1 MVEWPDLKNPRPRSE
16 PKPYEPVVWPAT
28 QFVPLPEGLIQDTP
42 PFAEVAEARRTRYS
56 FTPLSDGQ
64 LSALMQLTCRVTATL
79 AGPLAFA
86 QSHRPAPSAGAV
98 HPVHVVM
105 HRPGDAA
112 LCRYDP
118 YGHGLSQLDTFLEP
132 SDLRAAMHEVI
143 DAPAG
148 TLLLFVAEPGLTASK
163 YKDAASLVWR
173 DAGVLL
179 GTFAMAAEA
188 LSLNFSP
195 MGVTGEPWAS
205 QLIPGA
211 PLVGVGAAF
220 LGARL

>member
-1 MVEWPDLKNPRPRSE
+1 MEWPDLKNPRPWSE
-16 PKPYEPVVWPAT
+16 PRPYEPVVWPET
-28 QFVPLPEGLIQDTP
+28 QFVPLPESLIPDTP
-42 PFAEVAEARRTRYS
+42 PFAAVVEMRRTRYS
-56 FTPLSDGQ
+56 FAPLLDDQ
-64 LSALMQLTCRVTATL
+64 LGALMQLTCRVRATL
-79 AGPLAFA
+79 AGPLSFA
-86 QSHRPAPSAGAV
+86 QSHRPVPSAGAI
-98 HPVHVVM
+98 HPVHVVL

-112 LCRYDP
+112 LLRYDP
-118 YGHGLSQLDTFLEP
+118 FEHGLSQLDTSLDP
-132 SDLRAAMHEVI
+132 AALRAAMHEVI

-163 YKDAASLVWR
+163 YEDATSLVWR

-188 LSLNFSP
+188 LSLSFSP

-220 LGARL
+220 LGARP